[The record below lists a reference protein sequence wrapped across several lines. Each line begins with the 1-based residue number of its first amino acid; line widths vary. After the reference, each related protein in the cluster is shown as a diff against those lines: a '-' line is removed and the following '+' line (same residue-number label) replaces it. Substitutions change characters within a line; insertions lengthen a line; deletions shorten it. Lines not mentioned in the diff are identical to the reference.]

1 MEHEV
6 IELFVRLKSMLACI
20 GHQCWT
26 TWYCFSM
33 HIPLHIINIRDTD
46 QKQREQNYS
55 ETIKQIKT

>member
-1 MEHEV
+1 
-6 IELFVRLKSMLACI
+6 
-20 GHQCWT
+20 
-26 TWYCFSM
+26 M